1 MIESRKGWFST
12 VLGNMVSELAEAV
25 AKVEE
30 HRGAPRVEIRAGMAP
45 KTGMGMN
52 FFGEVYFP
60 KISKIR
66 INITKQVDVWV
77 KLRCNQSTSNQQEEP

>member
-1 MIESRKGWFST
+1 
-12 VLGNMVSELAEAV
+12 MVSELAEAV

-66 INITKQVDVWV
+66 IKHYQ
-77 KLRCNQSTSNQQEEP
+77 TSGCLGKIAL

>member
-1 MIESRKGWFST
+1 
-12 VLGNMVSELAEAV
+12 MVSELAEAV

-52 FFGEVYFP
+52 FFSRWGILSKKFQNKDKHYQTSGCLG
-60 KISKIR
+60 KIA
-66 INITKQVDVWV
+66 
-77 KLRCNQSTSNQQEEP
+77 L